1 MLELNKIYNED
12 CLEGIKKIPT
22 SSIDLV
28 VIDPPYEL
36 STRKKD
42 ESFNKNKITR
52 DIYKLQEELI
62 KGSLVNGYDYVIL
75 DELVRVMKT
84 INIYIWCNK
93 KQLLFYFDYFVKKLG
108 CNYEV
113 LLWNKTNVMPLYSN
127 TYLSDKEY
135 CLYFRKKG
143 YCKPKN
149 YSDARTVYF
158 STTNM
163 SDKKRYGHPTIKP
176 LEFIRKIIRN
186 SSVEGDIVLD
196 SFMGSGTTA
205 VACILENRNYIGFEV
220 NKKYYDIAL
229 KRIEE
234 TKKEMNNSEQR

>member
-1 MLELNKIYNED
+1 MIELNKIYNED

-22 SSIDLV
+22 ASIDLV

-75 DELVRVMKT
+75 DELVRVMKGV
-84 INIYIWCNK
+84 NIYIWCNK

-113 LLWNKTNVMPLYSN
+113 LLWNKTNAMPLYSN

-143 YCKPKN
+143 YCKPKS

-186 SSVEGDIVLD
+186 SSVEGDVVLD

-205 VACILENRNYIGFEV
+205 VACILENRNYIGLEV